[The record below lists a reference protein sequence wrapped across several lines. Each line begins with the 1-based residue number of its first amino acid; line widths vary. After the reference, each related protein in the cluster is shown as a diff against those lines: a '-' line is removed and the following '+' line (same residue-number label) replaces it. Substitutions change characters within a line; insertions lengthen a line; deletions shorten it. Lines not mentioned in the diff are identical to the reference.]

1 MIAARLPL
9 ASGVALFPFDEPAAR
24 LPLLD
29 VPLRHFQDREL
40 YRAGL
45 EKAVDVRA
53 GEPLPK
59 GTRVL
64 FSADAVFTADTI
76 TALLDEAAGGAG
88 VRRAAVQRGTPL
100 FDFAQPFTPASRDD
114 TDLACPLW
122 AGALDDVVADEEAS
136 ALRDA
141 PLAVICDEDASY
153 DHNVAPAGP
162 APHLLRVPKCR
173 RIAGRLAHWL
183 HLLNLNHAVLVHE
196 RERAGATGGR
206 NVLEGDA
213 RSRSLHPSA
222 LVEDSLLAPG
232 VVIEHG
238 ATVLRSF
245 LGEGVRVADHAVLA
259 DCVIGPGCHTLVDTH
274 MRRVVALGGSTLSN
288 LGTEDL
294 LLGREVFITTG
305 VAFFGA
311 EPGTNVVVEGS
322 DTRRPVLG
330 GCVGNRVTLGARSLF
345 AAGMAVPSGAVIVGR
360 PDEALQKLDER
371 GLARA
376 SAQLGDPARDA

>member
-1 MIAARLPL
+1 MKAVRLLPSRG
-9 ASGVALFPFDEPAAR
+9 AVLFPFDEPPER

-45 EKAVDVRA
+45 EKAVDARP
-53 GEPLPK
+53 GEPLPP
-59 GTRVL
+59 GTRLV
-64 FSADAVFTADTI
+64 FSADAVFTAATVR
-76 TALLDEAAGGAG
+76 ALLDEAGGDGGAR
-88 VRRAAVQRGTPL
+88 VRRAAVKRGTPL
-100 FDFAQPFTPASRDD
+100 FDFVQPLQEGTSAEDD
-114 TDLACPLW
+114 LPCPLW
-122 AGALDDVVADEEAS
+122 AGPLEGVVADERALALQEA
-136 ALRDA
+136 A
-141 PLAVICDEDASY
+141 LAVVCDEDGAVE
-153 DHNVAPAGP
+153 HRVPPAGP
-162 APHLLRVPKCR
+162 PPHVLRVPKVT
-173 RIAGRLAHWL
+173 RIAGRLRHWL
-183 HLLNLNHAVLVHE
+183 HLLNLNHAVLVAE
-196 RERAGATGGR
+196 RERLGAVGGR
-206 NVLEGDA
+206 NVIEGEA
-213 RSRSLHPSA
+213 ELHPDA

-232 VVIEHG
+232 VVVEHG

-305 VAFFGA
+305 VAFFGHA
-311 EPGTNVVVEGS
+311 PGGTVLVDGQ
-322 DTRRPVLG
+322 DTRRPILG

-345 AAGMAVPSGAVIVGR
+345 AAGVAVPSGAVIVGR
-360 PDEALQKLDER
+360 LDEAVVKLDER

-376 SAQLGDPARDA
+376 GMQLGEPGRDV

>member
-1 MIAARLPL
+1 MTAARLLGLSRP
-9 ASGVALFPFDEPAAR
+9 SLFPFDEPAAR

-45 EKAVDVRA
+45 SAAVDIPSSA
-53 GEPLPK
+53 PLPP
-59 GTRVL
+59 GTTVA
-64 FSADAVFTADTI
+64 FAEDAVFTADTV
-76 TALLDEAAGGAG
+76 TALLQEAKTAP
-88 VRRAAVQRGTPL
+88 RRAAVKRGTAL
-100 FDFAQPFTPASRDD
+100 FDFVQPLTPDSDEDRD
-114 TDLACPLW
+114 LPCPLW
-122 AGALDDVVADEEAS
+122 AGALEGALADEHRGHLAEAALAVVADEEAFVEHQV
-136 ALRDA
+136 R
-141 PLAVICDEDASY
+141 
-153 DHNVAPAGP
+153 PAGP
-162 APHLLRVPKCR
+162 APHLLRVPKCK

-183 HLLNLNHAVLVHE
+183 HLLNLNHAVLTAE

-206 NVLEGDA
+206 NVLEGRAD
-213 RSRSLHPSA
+213 LHPTA

-232 VVIEHG
+232 VVVEHG
-238 ATVLRSF
+238 ASVLRCF

-288 LGTEDL
+288 IGTEDL
-294 LLGREVFITTG
+294 LLGQGVFITTG
-305 VAFFGA
+305 VAFFGTD
-311 EPGTNVVVEGS
+311 PGKTIIVDGT

-330 GCVGNRVTLGARSLF
+330 GCVGHRVTLGARSLF
-345 AAGMAVPSGAVIVGR
+345 AAGMAVPSDAVIVGR

-376 SAQLGDPARDA
+376 HAQLGDPSRDA